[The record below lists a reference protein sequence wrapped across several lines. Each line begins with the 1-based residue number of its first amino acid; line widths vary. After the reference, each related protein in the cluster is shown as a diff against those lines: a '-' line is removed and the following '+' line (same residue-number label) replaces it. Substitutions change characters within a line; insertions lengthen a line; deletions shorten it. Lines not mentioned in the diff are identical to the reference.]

1 MDRVELKT
9 GAKDAIP
16 VVLGYL
22 PLGFAFGVLASQ
34 AGMTVLQATAM
45 SILCFTGAGQYIALG
60 VIQAQG
66 AVITAIIA
74 NLLVNVRYFLF
85 TTSMVPFLK
94 NHVNPIT
101 ASILSYGVTDE
112 TYAVSMNRYQTHPPT
127 ASYMAG
133 LNLTAHMGWISSTL
147 LGAVLGS
154 MVTNTDRF
162 GLAFALPAMYICLLV
177 MLVNRKSDALI
188 ALVSA
193 VLCLVIGY
201 AWPWSMGNMFNMVIA
216 TVAAA
221 ALGVM
226 IREP

>member
-154 MVTNTDRF
+154 MVTNTDRL

>member
-1 MDRVELKT
+1 MDRFELKT
-9 GAKDAIP
+9 GAKDAVP

-22 PLGFAFGVLASQ
+22 PLGFAFGVLATQ
-34 AGMTVLQATAM
+34 AGMTVIQATAM

-66 AVITAIIA
+66 AVITAVIA

-94 NHVNPIT
+94 NHVNPVI

-112 TYAVSMNRYQTHPPT
+112 TYAVAMNRYQSHPPT

-133 LNLTAHMGWISSTL
+133 LNLTAHLGWISSTL

-154 MVTNTDRF
+154 IVTNTDRF

-177 MLVNRKSDALI
+177 LLINRKSDVLI
-188 ALVSA
+188 ALFSA
-193 VLCLVIGY
+193 ILCLVIGY
-201 AWPWSMGNMFNMVIA
+201 VWPWSMSNMFNIVIA
-216 TVAAA
+216 TIAAA
-221 ALGVM
+221 TLGVM
-226 IREP
+226 IREQ

>member
-1 MDRVELKT
+1 MDRVELKA
-9 GAKDAIP
+9 GAKDAVP

-34 AGMTVLQATAM
+34 AGMTVAQATVM

-60 VIQAQG
+60 VIQANG
-66 AVITAIIA
+66 AVITAVIA

-94 NHVNPIT
+94 NHVNPTT
-101 ASILSYGVTDE
+101 ASVLSYGVTDE
-112 TYAVSMNRYQTHPPT
+112 TYAVAMSRYQSKFPT

-133 LNLTAHMGWISSTL
+133 LNLTAHLGWISSTL
-147 LGAVLGS
+147 LGALLGS

-177 MLVNRKSDALI
+177 LLVNRKSDALI
-188 ALVSA
+188 ALISA
-193 VLCLVIGY
+193 LLCLVIGY
-201 AWPWSMGNMFNMVIA
+201 IWPWSMGNMFNMVLA

-221 ALGVM
+221 TLGVM
-226 IREP
+226 IREF

>member
-9 GAKDAIP
+9 GAKDAVP

-22 PLGFAFGVLASQ
+22 PLGFAFGVLATQ
-34 AGMTVLQATAM
+34 AGMTVIQATVM

-66 AVITAIIA
+66 AVITAVIA

-94 NHVNPIT
+94 NHVNPTI

-112 TYAVSMNRYQTHPPT
+112 TYAVAMNRYQSNPPT

-133 LNLTAHMGWISSTL
+133 LNLTAHLGWISSTL

-177 MLVNRKSDALI
+177 LLINRKSDVLI
-188 ALVSA
+188 ALISA
-193 VLCLVIGY
+193 ILCLIIGY
-201 AWPWSMGNMFNMVIA
+201 AWPWSMSNMFNMVIA
-216 TVAAA
+216 TIAAA
-221 ALGVM
+221 TIGVM
-226 IREP
+226 IREF